1 VRYRLRRVSEL
12 TGLQPTDPRDAL
24 VLRIAVLAARL
35 APDRGPT
42 DAG

>member
-24 VLRIAVLAARL
+24 VLRIAVMASRL
-35 APDRGPT
+35 ELDRGPM